1 MRNDWEPN
9 DQQAWEM
16 NCEAEWMKSVEKNY
30 KLLMP
35 GDLVKL
41 STSSYPQYKDSTGI
55 LLQTVGEGY
64 WEVFID
70 GNSHPYR
77 IPDKDIEEITQ

>member
-1 MRNDWEPN
+1 MRHDWEPN
-9 DQQAWEM
+9 DQQDRET
-16 NCEAEWMKSVEKNY
+16 EWMETAEKNY
-30 KLLMP
+30 KLLKA
-35 GDLVKL
+35 GDLVRL
-41 STSSYPQYKDSTGI
+41 NAASYPQYKGTTGV

-77 IPDKDIEEITQ
+77 IPDVDIDEIV

>member
-1 MRNDWEPN
+1 MRYDWDSN
-9 DQQAWEM
+9 DQQSWEM
-16 NCEAEWMKSVEKNY
+16 NCEAEWLETVEKNY
-30 KLLMP
+30 KLLKI
-35 GDLVKL
+35 GDLVRL
-41 STSSYPQYKDSTGI
+41 NAASYPQYKGTTGV

-77 IPDKDIEEITQ
+77 IPDIDIDEIL

>member
-1 MRNDWEPN
+1 MRHDWEPN
-9 DQQAWEM
+9 DQQVWKMDSETERM
-16 NCEAEWMKSVEKNY
+16 ETVEKNY
-30 KLLMP
+30 KLLKT
-35 GDLVKL
+35 GDLVRL
-41 STSSYPQYKDSTGI
+41 NAASYPQYKGTTGV

-77 IPDKDIEEITQ
+77 IPDVDIDEIV

>member
-1 MRNDWEPN
+1 MRHDWEPN

-16 NCEAEWMKSVEKNY
+16 DREAEWLETVEKNY

-41 STSSYPQYKDSTGI
+41 NTSRYPQYRGMSGI

-64 WEVFID
+64 WEVLINGD
-70 GNSHPYR
+70 SHPYR
-77 IPDKDIEEITQ
+77 IPDEDITEIV